1 MTANTAQQA
10 PGHAISDAS
19 RQPQSLQDEIGD
31 RQAGSQAWGFDP
43 EEIDQA
49 GNAMLRRPLN
59 DKIRWRIAGTGKF
72 GTNPAIG
79 WHQAIRGKSRP
90 VAADGAGKTCAA
102 TRIDAIVEF

>member
-43 EEIDQA
+43 EEID
-49 GNAMLRRPLN
+49 
-59 DKIRWRIAGTGKF
+59 
-72 GTNPAIG
+72 
-79 WHQAIRGKSRP
+79 
-90 VAADGAGKTCAA
+90 
-102 TRIDAIVEF
+102 